1 MNSNAV
7 QNTMRRKAG
16 GSRSYDINE
25 DVVGLECLRE
35 GKQKRPS
42 RIA

>member
-1 MNSNAV
+1 MNSDAV
-7 QNTMRRKAG
+7 QNTMRCKAG

-25 DVVGLECLRE
+25 DVVRQECLRE
-35 GKQKRPS
+35 GKQKRPG